1 MNFGHAMRVHWAL
14 DPQVTFLNHGSFGAT
29 PRALLSI
36 QRHWLEQLERQP
48 VDFQIRQLPGLLRDA
63 ANRVAPF
70 LGAHGDDLVFVQ
82 NATAACNAV
91 LRSVRLEPGDRVVTL
106 DHVYPAVHN
115 LLRFVCERAG
125 AELVCVELP
134 CPEVDQGWIEDLDA
148 ALDGARL
155 AVLDHITSASG
166 LVLPIERLVGLC
178 RQHGVPVLVD
188 GAHAPGQVP
197 LDLSTLG
204 ATWYTGNL
212 HKWLCAPKGCAVLW
226 TAPDAQRD
234 LHSHVV
240 SHGFRGGLVAEFD
253 WPGTLDPSAWLTAPA
268 ALDFRRSF
276 GLQAWAD
283 YTHGLA
289 RFAWRLLQ
297 DRLGAPAVG
306 GLERVGTM
314 AAVQLP
320 ARVGGD
326 LQAAISLQ
334 GQLVAR
340 GFEVP
345 LTPHRGR
352 LLLRVSAQ
360 VYNEP
365 ADYERLADTLCDVLG

>member
-14 DPQVTFLNHGSFGAT
+14 DPEVTFLNHGSFGAT

-36 QRHWLEQLERQP
+36 QRQWQDRLEHAP
-48 VDFQIRQLPGLLRDA
+48 VDFQIRQLPGLLRHA
-63 ANRVAPF
+63 ADQIAPW
-70 LGAHGDDLVFVQ
+70 LGADGSDLVFVQ

-134 CPEVDQGWIEDLDA
+134 CPEVDERWID
-148 ALDGARL
+148 ALDRALAGARL

-166 LVLPIERLVGLC
+166 LVLPIERLVALC
-178 RQHGVPVLVD
+178 NTHGVPVLVD
-188 GAHAPGQVP
+188 GAHGPGQVD
-197 LDLSTLG
+197 LDLNQLG

-226 TAPDAQRD
+226 TAPHAQGA

-240 SHGFRGGLVAEFD
+240 SHGYQQGVAAEFD
-253 WPGTLDPSAWLTAPA
+253 WPGTLDPSPWLTAPA
-268 ALDFRRSF
+268 ALEFRRSF
-276 GLQAWAD
+276 GDAAWST
-283 YTHGLA
+283 YTHQLALTARQILLDGLD
-289 RFAWRLLQ
+289 L
-297 DRLGAPAVG
+297 PAVG
-306 GLERVGTM
+306 GGDRVGTM
-314 AAVQLP
+314 AAVLLP
-320 ARVGGD
+320 EHVGGSME
-326 LQAAISLQ
+326 QAIAFQ
-334 GQLVAR
+334 HRLVAA
-340 GFEVP
+340 GFEAPVS
-345 LTPHRGR
+345 LHRGR

-360 VYNEP
+360 VYNQRS
-365 ADYERLADTLCDVLG
+365 DYEELTQALQQLLR